1 MKTEVWNKSWRSI
14 YLSEALMLSFW
25 LFHNCVKT
33 CLVKTTDYVWSTEE
47 TVIFVKMTKVEN
59 ITLILGRKPQQ
70 NSTIYKDLQREMLI

>member
-1 MKTEVWNKSWRSI
+1 
-14 YLSEALMLSFW
+14 MLSFW

-33 CLVKTTDYVWSTEE
+33 CLVKTGDVWGIEE

-70 NSTIYKDLQREMLI
+70 NSTYKDLQREMLI